1 VVARAWNPA
10 RRSSRGETIV
20 RHRVATIALGLSAT
34 LAATLL
40 GPAGTA
46 TAHDQRHDL
55 FPTTIALPDGF
66 QPEGIAIGKLPYA
79 YFGSR
84 ATGAIY
90 RASLVTGRGEIINP
104 GFGSG
109 SLGLK
114 LDDRGRLFV
123 AGQTSGDGR
132 VVDARTGATLKIWN
146 FTDATSFVNDVILT
160 PEAAWFT
167 DSRNPVLYKVPFG
180 PRGRLGDTFE
190 TVPLTGDFVFTPGVT
205 NANGIARTPDGRN
218 LMIVQSN
225 TGLLFV
231 VDPDD
236 GDTTQV
242 DLGGVPMT
250 NGDGLW
256 LEGRRLYV
264 VQNALNQ
271 VAVVDL
277 NRSGT
282 RGTVVDTITSRK
294 FNVPTT
300 IARWGGRLYLP
311 NAKFST
317 TPTPDTPYEAVAVR
331 P

>member
-1 VVARAWNPA
+1 M
-10 RRSSRGETIV
+10 
-20 RHRVATIALGLSAT
+20 RHRIALGLTAV

-46 TAHDQRHDL
+46 NAHDRHDL
-55 FPTTIALPDGF
+55 FPTTIALPNGF
-66 QPEGIAIGKLPYA
+66 QPEGIAIGTLPYA

-84 ATGAIY
+84 VDGAIY

-104 GFGSG
+104 GFGTG

-132 VVDARTGATLKIWN
+132 VVDARTGKTLKVWN
-146 FTDATSFVNDVILT
+146 FTDGTSFVNDVILT
-160 PEAAWFT
+160 PDAAWFT
-167 DSRNPVLYKVPFG
+167 DSRSPVLYKVPLG
-180 PRGRLGDTFE
+180 HHGKLGDTFE
-190 TVPLTGDFVFTPGVT
+190 TIPLTGDFVFTAGAT
-205 NANGIARTPDGRN
+205 NANGIARTPDGKN
-218 LMIVQSN
+218 LLVVQSN

-231 VDPDD
+231 VGPD
-236 GDTTQV
+236 GVATRV

-264 VQNALNQ
+264 VQNLLNQ
-271 VAVVDL
+271 IAVVDL
-277 NRSGT
+277 NRSGS
-282 RGTVVDTITSRK
+282 RGTLVRTITSPH

-300 IARWGGRLYLP
+300 IAAYGKRLYLP
-311 NAKFST
+311 NAKFT
-317 TPTPDTPYEAVAVR
+317 TAPTPDTPYEAVAVR
-331 P
+331 R